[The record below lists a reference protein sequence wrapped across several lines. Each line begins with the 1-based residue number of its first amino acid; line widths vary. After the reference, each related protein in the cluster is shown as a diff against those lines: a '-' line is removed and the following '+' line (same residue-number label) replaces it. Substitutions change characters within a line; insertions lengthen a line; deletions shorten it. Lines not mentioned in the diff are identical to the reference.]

1 MKNTLKMVKSSWKME
16 SVTEPFFNY
25 DDNGLEVYFIVF
37 MGEEARNKD
46 LNEYVSKNKLVSQ
59 DDISDENYNNAG
71 YRIVHI
77 NFRSVSEF
85 YFSDNLSGLSVYEKS
100 SAMTPGFYE
109 DIDGRKDKVGYVI
122 IGHDLFVSIKGGYF
136 TEYFT
141 SL

>member
-25 DDNGLEVYFIVF
+25 DDNGLEVYFMVF

-122 IGHDLFVSIKGGYF
+122 IGRDLFVSIKGGYF